1 VTTEKKIADCFS
13 KTMHAK
19 RGLHA
24 LACSN
29 YFRSF
34 FFGGGVGIRDLG
46 GRFDLQEFEHAAALL
61 IGRLKHEEERISE
74 KCILL

>member
-1 VTTEKKIADCFS
+1 MTEKKIADCFS
-13 KTMHAK
+13 RTMHAR

-34 FFGGGVGIRDLG
+34 FFGGGGAGAPQELGIFSL
-46 GRFDLQEFEHAAALL
+46 
-61 IGRLKHEEERISE
+61 
-74 KCILL
+74 

>member
-13 KTMHAK
+13 RTMHAR

-34 FFGGGVGIRDLG
+34 LFWGGGTVGIRDLPSVAREGKGLGTG
-46 GRFDLQEFEHAAALL
+46 GLCPNVTGTH
-61 IGRLKHEEERISE
+61 
-74 KCILL
+74 

>member
-13 KTMHAK
+13 RTMHAR

-34 FFGGGVGIRDLG
+34 FFWGGGGGGELGVLG
-46 GRFDLQEFEHAAALL
+46 G
-61 IGRLKHEEERISE
+61 GCS
-74 KCILL
+74 